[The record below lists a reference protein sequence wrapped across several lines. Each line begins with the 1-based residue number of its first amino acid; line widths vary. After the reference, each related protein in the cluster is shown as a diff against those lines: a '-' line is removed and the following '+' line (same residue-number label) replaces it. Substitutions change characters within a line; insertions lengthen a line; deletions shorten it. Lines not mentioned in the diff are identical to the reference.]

1 MCKKLLGRIS
11 MTTLIHRIRLHA
23 SLCAR
28 HAGLCAAGLA
38 GLTIVGAS
46 HAQNLSDQPV
56 RIVTPYAAGFG
67 FDVTLRRIAPE
78 LSKLLDQPVRIENRP
93 LAPGLDAPVQAGAV
107 PNSVSFVF
115 APWTVRQFSFAPGV
129 KVVYEPQT
137 DFVPVL
143 RITRPGGGPDDAL
156 ARYAGFIVPAG
167 TPAALVAQLRTAT
180 YTVLAQDSLKSWVEV
195 TGDQVS
201 LLDGPGYTRFLE
213 TQRAH
218 LRPLLDNGK
227 VAEVSLQSR

>member
-1 MCKKLLGRIS
+1 MTS
-11 MTTLIHRIRLHA
+11 MNLRLRQSVCRRA
-23 SLCAR
+23 A
-28 HAGLCAAGLA
+28 HAGLFVVGLA
-38 GLTIVGAS
+38 IVGAP

-78 LSKLLDQPVRIENRP
+78 LSKLLGQPVRVENHP
-93 LAPGLDAPVQAGAV
+93 LAPRLDTPAAAQPA

-115 APWTVRQFSFAPGV
+115 APWTARQFSFAPGV
-129 KVVYEPQT
+129 KVVYEPQSE
-137 DFVPVL
+137 FVPVL
-143 RITRPGGGPDDAL
+143 RIATAGAAADSL

-180 YTVLAQDSLKSWVEV
+180 YTVLAQDTLKSWVEV
-195 TGDQVS
+195 TGEQVS

-213 TQRAH
+213 AQRAH
-218 LRPLLDNGK
+218 LKPLPDDSK
-227 VAEVSLQSR
+227 VAEASLTSR

>member
-1 MCKKLLGRIS
+1 
-11 MTTLIHRIRLHA
+11 MTTLIQRIRLHA

-38 GLTIVGAS
+38 GLTIAGATY
-46 HAQNLSDQPV
+46 AQNLSDQPL
-56 RIVTPYAAGFG
+56 RIITPYAAGFG

-78 LSKLLDQPVRIENRP
+78 LSKLLGQPVRVENHP
-93 LAPGLDAPVQAGAV
+93 LEPRLDATAAATAA

-115 APWTVRQFSFAPGV
+115 APWTARQFSFAPGV
-129 KVVYEPQT
+129 KVVYEPQS

-143 RITRPGGGPDDAL
+143 RITSPGGGADDAL

-167 TPAALVAQLRTAT
+167 TPAALVAQLRTVT

-227 VAEVSLQSR
+227 VAEVNLTSR

>member
-1 MCKKLLGRIS
+1 MSL
-11 MTTLIHRIRLHA
+11 RL
-23 SLCAR
+23 R
-28 HAGLCAAGLA
+28 RTVWRRTVHAGLCAVWLAIAGA
-38 GLTIVGAS
+38 P

-78 LSKLLDQPVRIENRP
+78 LSKLLGQPVRVENHP
-93 LAPGLDAPVQAGAV
+93 LAPGPDTPAV
-107 PNSVSFVF
+107 AQPASNSVSFVF
-115 APWTVRQFSFAPGV
+115 APWTARHFSFAPGV
-129 KVVYEPQT
+129 KVVYEPQSE
-137 DFVPVL
+137 FVPVL
-143 RITRPGGGPDDAL
+143 RIAMAGGAADDSL

-180 YTVLAQDSLKSWVEV
+180 YTVLAQDTLKSWVEV
-195 TGDQVS
+195 TGDRVS

-218 LRPLLDNGK
+218 LKPVPDIGK
-227 VAEVSLQSR
+227 VADVSLTSR